1 MKDFAD
7 VIVYIAIMAIIIVA
21 SALLCLKGV

>member
-1 MKDFAD
+1 MKDLAD
-7 VIVYIAIMAIIIVA
+7 IIVYIAIIAVIIVA